1 MLRIWLLLIC
11 LVVFNIEGRAQVKI
25 KLFSDYSLQ
34 SVSVTV
40 TEGRY
45 EILKSNGE
53 NIGLSKNDRITITSL
68 NGLLTVKPDSAGGFN
83 DSIITLK
90 GETGKD
96 VFALVIPG
104 KKLVKRNYSGDLTC
118 SAGKRSIVILNTC
131 PSEDYISGVVLAEG
145 GNKQNIEY
153 YKAQSI
159 LARTYMFKYIED
171 NFGESDFLTD
181 NTDCQVFFG
190 ITSDPAILK
199 AAVLTKGQVIL
210 DRDKTVI
217 ECAFHS
223 NCGGV
228 TCSSGD
234 VWLSHKPYLKSVTDP
249 FCQNSKNAKWK
260 KSISLDRWVNYVRKS
275 GYIGKTED
283 PSVFSFSGQSRS
295 GSYLIG
301 SFALPF
307 TRIRTEMHLP
317 SAFFTVKLKG
327 DSVVLNGRGFGHGV
341 GLCQEGA
348 MMMARQGYTYTQIIN
363 FYYNGVII
371 TDISKAPVLPQLKG
385 LRASYARDYVAKS
398 ENKVALIRSEDIFM
412 QASR

>member
-1 MLRIWLLLIC
+1 MLRTMLLLFYLI
-11 LVVFNIEGRAQVKI
+11 VFNFEGQAQVKI
-25 KLFSDYSLQ
+25 KLFSDYSPQ
-34 SVSVTV
+34 SVCVTV

-53 NIGLSKNDRITITSL
+53 NLALSKNDRVTITSL
-68 NGLLTVKPDSAGGFN
+68 NGLLTVKPDSAAGFN
-83 DSIITLK
+83 DSFIVLK

-104 KKLVKRNYSGDLTC
+104 KKLVKRNYSGDLAC
-118 SAGKRSIVILNTC
+118 SAGKRSIVLFNTC
-131 PSEDYISGVVLAEG
+131 PSEDYISGVVVAEG
-145 GNKQNIEY
+145 GNHQNIEY

-171 NFGESDFLTD
+171 NFGESDYLTD

-199 AAVLTKGQVIL
+199 AVELTRGQVII
-210 DRDKTVI
+210 DRNKTVI

-234 VWLSHKPYLKSVTDP
+234 VWLTHKSYLKSVTDP
-249 FCQNSKNAKWK
+249 FCQNSRNAKWE
-260 KSISLDRWVNYVRKS
+260 KSISLDRWVNYLKRS
-275 GYIGKTED
+275 GYTGKSDD
-283 PSVFSFSGQSRS
+283 PSAFSFSGLLRS
-295 GSYLIG
+295 DNYTIG
-301 SFALPF
+301 SFGMPF

-317 SAFFTVKLKG
+317 SAYFTVNLKG
-327 DSVVLNGRGFGHGV
+327 DSIVLNGKGFGHGV

-348 MMMARQGYTYTQIIN
+348 MKMARQGYSYRQIIN
-363 FYYNGVII
+363 FYYNGVLIE
-371 TDISKAPVLPQLKG
+371 DISKASILPQLKILLAG
-385 LRASYARDYVAKS
+385 YGKGHDNKAKKEVLLPASEGFIV
-398 ENKVALIRSEDIFM
+398 